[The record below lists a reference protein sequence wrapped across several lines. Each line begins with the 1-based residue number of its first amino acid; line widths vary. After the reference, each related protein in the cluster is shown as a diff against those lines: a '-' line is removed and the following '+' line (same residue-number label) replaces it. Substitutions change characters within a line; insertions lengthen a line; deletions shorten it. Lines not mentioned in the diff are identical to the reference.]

1 MKDKLKKNKATKTKH
16 SLFLTSCLYPPDLL
30 RQRIAFL
37 MMDKIVQVVDEQNNN
52 STINTLLFA
61 GDHIYADASAGILD
75 PSDPEEKF
83 GGPYGRLQESRSWK
97 NLKARMNNCFHTIDD
112 HEIVDNWEP
121 AVNPDICNTDGCCPE
136 TMKKGKEKFYEFVH
150 GTSGNKSNSE
160 ILNLWGSHYFDGINL
175 FND

>member
-1 MKDKLKKNKATKTKH
+1 MKNIIKTQIAETTH

-30 RQRIAFL
+30 RQRIAFR

-75 PSDPEEKF
+75 PSDPKEKF
-83 GGPYGRLQESRSWK
+83 GGPYDRLKESRSWK
-97 NLKARMNNCFHTIDD
+97 DLKARMNNCFHTIDD

-121 AVNPDICNTDGCCPE
+121 AVNPKICKIDGCKPKF
-136 TMKKGKEKFYEFVH
+136 MRDGKKKFYEFTQ
-150 GTSGNKSNSE
+150 GKSGSNLTLSL
-160 ILNLWGSHYFDGINL
+160 IHI
-175 FND
+175 